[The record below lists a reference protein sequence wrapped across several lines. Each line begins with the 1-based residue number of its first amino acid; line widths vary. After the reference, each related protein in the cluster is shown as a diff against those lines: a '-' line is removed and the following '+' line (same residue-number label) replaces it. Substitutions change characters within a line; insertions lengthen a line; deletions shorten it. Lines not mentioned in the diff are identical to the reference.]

1 MRKIFFVII
10 VIFVISP
17 LTTSAYDYDVSGY
30 GDSGDVTG
38 EVETYGRDVEGTLET
53 ESGETIDFEGEF
65 TGHGVI
71 EGYGSD
77 GNYYELEV
85 E

>member
-1 MRKIFFVII
+1 MRIIYIVII
-10 VIFVISP
+10 AIFVISP
-17 LTTSAYDYDVSGY
+17 LTSIAYDYEVSGY
-30 GDSGDVTG
+30 GDGGDVTG

-53 ESGETIDFEGEF
+53 ESGDIIDFEGEF
-65 TGHGVI
+65 TGHGEI

>member
-65 TGHGVI
+65 TGHGEI

>member
-65 TGHGVI
+65 TGYGVI